1 MPFIEG
7 GRKWNSFAV
16 TQKSLGAYAKRGRQ
30 ARWDAATATG
40 NDKGATFWITD
51 LPKPYNLSEPAD
63 LKTVSEMWD
72 GAWSAPTEKGTV
84 VQYKKITRLIGIA
97 PYKVDGE
104 TKYGALPNPNIPSD

>member
-16 TQKSLGAYAKRGRQ
+16 TQKSLGAYAKGSSSS
-30 ARWDAATATG
+30 WDVKKATG
-40 NDKGATFWITD
+40 SGGGDTFWITD
-51 LPKPYNLSEPAD
+51 LPKPYNLSVDAD

-84 VQYKKITRLIGIA
+84 VQYKKITRFIGIT
-97 PYKVDGE
+97 PSKLDGE